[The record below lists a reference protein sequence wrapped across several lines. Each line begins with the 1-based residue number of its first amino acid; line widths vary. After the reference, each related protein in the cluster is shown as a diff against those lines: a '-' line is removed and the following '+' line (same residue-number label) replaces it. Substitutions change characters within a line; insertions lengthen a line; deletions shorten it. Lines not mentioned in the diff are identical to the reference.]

1 MEQSVNYIIA
11 IYGGKRRHYGN
22 ETPIDKFI
30 ENHINYLSGNPKFIT
45 DFTFV
50 FNESDNPNEKNCI
63 KICEDFIKDSNLNG
77 SIILR
82 ENKAGSYGAWNDAII
97 KNHKNTT
104 HSFLIEDDYIPC
116 RLDFLDFFLRK
127 DDIDVSYVASH
138 FNEIHVA
145 AIANGLI
152 SSKKV
157 EETFLNHNTVFQI
170 IDDTTYGT
178 GLYQNQICFLNAI
191 NGRRVDITDIGH
203 TLFFDGEISI
213 PYLNENTPKLIEP
226 ILL

>member
-1 MEQSVNYIIA
+1 MEQSVNYIVA
-11 IYGGKRRHYGN
+11 IYGGKRRHYGL
-22 ETPIDKFI
+22 ETPVDKFI
-30 ENHINYLSGNPKFIT
+30 EKHINYLNSNPKHIT

-50 FNESDNPNEKNCI
+50 FSESNNQNEKNSI
-63 KICEDFIKDSNLNG
+63 KMCEDFIEKSHLNG
-77 SIILR
+77 NIIIR
-82 ENKAGSYGAWNDAII
+82 ENKAGSYGAWNDTII
-97 KNHKNTT
+97 KYYKNTT

-116 RLDFLDFFLRK
+116 RLDFLDFFLKK
-127 DDIDVSYVASH
+127 DGDDVSYVASH

-157 EETFLNHNTVFQI
+157 EETLLNHNTVFQI
-170 IDDTTYGT
+170 MDDTTYGT

-203 TLFFDGEISI
+203 TLFFDGEITI
-213 PYLNENTPKLIEP
+213 PYIDENTPKLIEP
-226 ILL
+226 ILF